1 MAPRVILCALAALL
15 FVAVRPFAAPASPDG
30 SALGGALDAPIRV
43 EVFSDF
49 QCPACRSLYMETIRP
64 VLRDYSSK
72 DKVCVIYYD
81 FPLQMHQYAR
91 VAARWAQAARSLGRA
106 QWLAVVDALYTQQAK
121 WSENGSIEATV
132 AGVITPDDLQKLK
145 KGLNDPAIERQIERE
160 LTLGNQREVKS
171 TPTFFVTAIGREQRV
186 VGGLPYPV
194 LKDFF
199 DRIVK

>member
-1 MAPRVILCALAALL
+1 MICALAALL
-15 FVAVRPFAAPASPDG
+15 FAGVQPRSAPASQDG
-30 SALGGALDAPIRV
+30 SALGGALDAPIRI

-49 QCPACRSLYMETIRP
+49 QCPACRTLYLETIRP
-64 VLRDYSSK
+64 VLREYCSK

-81 FPLQMHQYAR
+81 FPLQMHPYAR

-106 QWLAVVDALYTQQAK
+106 QWLAVVDALYTHQPK

-132 AGVITPDDLQKLK
+132 SGVITAEELQKLK

-171 TPTFFVTAIGREQRV
+171 TPTFFVTAVGREQRV

>member
-1 MAPRVILCALAALL
+1 MTRRVFLSVLGALL
-15 FVAVRPFAAPASPDG
+15 LVAARPFAAAAAPDG
-30 SALGGALDAPIRV
+30 SALGGALDAPIRI

-49 QCPACRSLYMETIRP
+49 QCPACRSLYLETIRP
-64 VLRDYSSK
+64 VLRDYCSK

-91 VAARWAQAARSLGRA
+91 VAARWAQAAHALGRT

-132 AGVITPDDLQKLK
+132 AGVITADELQKLK
-145 KGLNDPAIERQIERE
+145 KGMSDPAIERQIERE